1 MQYFPVLGR
10 ILLSLPFIM
19 IGIGHLTSADAMA
32 GMVPAFLPMPVIIVY
47 ATGLLLVVG
56 GLALAA
62 GFRTK
67 QAALGLGVFVLLTA
81 VLVHMPNAG
90 TDAGFGNLVK
100 DLGLGGALLMI
111 SHFGAGSMSMDNKA
125 SA

>member
-1 MQYFPVLGR
+1 MQYLPVLGR
-10 ILLSLPFIM
+10 VLFALPFIM
-19 IGIGHLTSADAMA
+19 FGFGHLTGAADMA
-32 GMVPAFLPMPVIIVY
+32 GMVPSFLPMPVIIVY

-67 QAALGLGVFVLLTA
+67 QAALALAVFVLLTA
-81 VLVHMPNAG
+81 VLVHLPNAG
-90 TDAGFGNLVK
+90 ADMGSFSNLMK

-111 SHFGAGSMSMDNKA
+111 SHFGAG
-125 SA
+125 